1 MEGLAW
7 LYRDA
12 PPVARISI
20 GVGVDVDEDPTRS
33 DGSTAAD
40 PTLERFWAVVR
51 RLPRYLALGVN
62 LARDERV
69 PGTAKTAVL
78 LGGAYAVS
86 PLDLVP
92 GIIPVAGQLDDL
104 FVVLLALRRALRA
117 CPPPLAAELLAGVGL
132 SFEEIDRDLATCRAT
147 ARWLA
152 LKGYRLGRR
161 LAAGAGRLLWAT
173 IQQRGGPGH
182 V

>member
-1 MEGLAW
+1 MTDGTNDRRGSESGV
-7 LYRDA
+7 
-12 PPVARISI
+12 PP
-20 GVGVDVDEDPTRS
+20 
-33 DGSTAAD
+33 D

-62 LARDERV
+62 LARDGRV
-69 PGTAKTAVL
+69 PGNAKTAVL

-117 CPPPLAAELLAGVGL
+117 CPPPLAAEHLDRAGL
-132 SFEEIDRDLATCRAT
+132 TPDDFERDLAVCRAT

-152 LKGYRLGRR
+152 LKGLRAGRR
-161 LAAGAGRLLWAT
+161 LAGGAGRLLWRT
-173 IQQRGGPGH
+173 IQQRGGPGS